1 MTSDGRRQ
9 VLVSQ
14 VGGTYVPLEYTEI
27 VEDLIPTASSSSSF
41 KSDHSGSGGDK
52 DIISMSMENESDDK
66 RRSSDTTLN
75 SKQNKAQ
82 KILRHSSTG
91 DMSETK
97 LRRNSSRSSFKGPEI
112 LLSRYQLQVNGI
124 VGLAQRNSPSSV
136 TEVVGDLTSITDLF
150 DEQDKHSNIVALC
163 TLDGWPFRY
172 YFHLLL
178 LLV

>member
-52 DIISMSMENESDDK
+52 DMISMSMENESDDK
-66 RRSSDTTLN
+66 RRSSDTIN
-75 SKQNKAQ
+75 PKQNKTQ
-82 KILRHSSTG
+82 KIPRHSSTG

-163 TLDGWPFRY
+163 TLDGWPFCY
-172 YFHLLL
+172 YFHLLF